1 MSDQL
6 VRAISKDGFVKAAAV
21 STRALTERARQIHQ
35 TSPVATAALGR
46 LLAAGS
52 MMGNELKGDGSS
64 VTLRIKGDGP
74 LGTLLVVA
82 DNEGNVRGSVQN
94 PQIDLPIREDGKL
107 DVGGAVGHGGTLT
120 VIKDLNLKEPYVGS
134 VELLGGSPADPA
146 IRARLQARADT
157 EGGAALYAELQ
168 RIDPDYA
175 AQVHPNNLPR
185 VIRALELF
193 EATGRRMS
201 DQRREARPAEA
212 PYHAL
217 CLCLTC
223 RDRAVLYSRID
234 RRVDEM
240 VENGVLDEARQVY
253 DHRDAY
259 RTAAQAIGY
268 KEFFPYFEGTANLTE
283 CTERLKQA
291 TRNYAKRQ
299 LTWFRRQ
306 NDAVW
311 LYLDEE
317 DVTERACTLVRAFL
331 HNEE

>member
-1 MSDQL
+1 MSKP
-6 VRAISKDGFVKAAAV
+6 R
-21 STRALTERARQIHQ
+21 
-35 TSPVATAALGR
+35 
-46 LLAAGS
+46 
-52 MMGNELKGDGSS
+52 
-64 VTLRIKGDGP
+64 
-74 LGTLLVVA
+74 VVA
-82 DNEGNVRGSVQN
+82 IGGPTASGKTALSVALARAFDGEIIN
-94 PQIDLPIREDGKL
+94 ADSMQIYKNL
-107 DVGGAVGHGGTLT
+107 DVGTAKPNAEERQGIPHYLLDFLSPETPYSVADFTAAADPLIRDITARGRLPLVVGGTGLYIT
-120 VIKDLNLKEPYVGS
+120 S
-134 VELLGGSPADPA
+134 LLSGMAFAPEKTDPA

-201 DQRREARPAEA
+201 DQRRAARPAEA

-253 DHRDAY
+253 DRRDAY

-306 NDAVW
+306 NDAAW

>member
-1 MSDQL
+1 MADL
-6 VRAISKDGFVKAAAV
+6 SKP
-21 STRALTERARQIHQ
+21 R
-35 TSPVATAALGR
+35 
-46 LLAAGS
+46 
-52 MMGNELKGDGSS
+52 
-64 VTLRIKGDGP
+64 
-74 LGTLLVVA
+74 VVA
-82 DNEGNVRGSVQN
+82 VGGPTASGKTALSVALARAFDGEIIN
-94 PQIDLPIREDGKL
+94 ADSMQIYKNL
-107 DVGGAVGHGGTLT
+107 DVGTAKPSAEERQGIPHYLLDFLSPETPYSVADFTAAADPLIRDITARGKLPLVVGGTGLYIT
-120 VIKDLNLKEPYVGS
+120 S
-134 VELLGGSPADPA
+134 LLSGMAFAPEKTDPA

-306 NDAVW
+306 NDAAW

>member
-1 MSDQL
+1 MADL
-6 VRAISKDGFVKAAAV
+6 SKP
-21 STRALTERARQIHQ
+21 R
-35 TSPVATAALGR
+35 
-46 LLAAGS
+46 
-52 MMGNELKGDGSS
+52 
-64 VTLRIKGDGP
+64 
-74 LGTLLVVA
+74 VVA
-82 DNEGNVRGSVQN
+82 VGGPTASGKTALSVALARAFDGEIIN
-94 PQIDLPIREDGKL
+94 ADSMQIYKNL
-107 DVGGAVGHGGTLT
+107 DVGTAKPSAEERQGIPHYLLDFLPPETPYSVADFTAAADPLIRDITARGRLPLVVGGTGLYIT
-120 VIKDLNLKEPYVGS
+120 S
-134 VELLGGSPADPA
+134 LLSGMAFAPEKTDPA
-146 IRARLQARADT
+146 IRARLQAWADT

-306 NDAVW
+306 NDAAW

>member
-1 MSDQL
+1 MADL
-6 VRAISKDGFVKAAAV
+6 SKP
-21 STRALTERARQIHQ
+21 R
-35 TSPVATAALGR
+35 
-46 LLAAGS
+46 
-52 MMGNELKGDGSS
+52 
-64 VTLRIKGDGP
+64 
-74 LGTLLVVA
+74 VVA
-82 DNEGNVRGSVQN
+82 VGGPTASGKTALSVALARAFDGEIIN
-94 PQIDLPIREDGKL
+94 ADSMQIYKNL
-107 DVGGAVGHGGTLT
+107 DVGTAKPSAEERQGIPHYLLDFLPPETPYSVADFTAAADPLIRDITARGRLPLVVGGTGLYIT
-120 VIKDLNLKEPYVGS
+120 S
-134 VELLGGSPADPA
+134 LLSGMAFAPEKTDPA
-146 IRARLQARADT
+146 IRARLQTRADT

-168 RIDPDYA
+168 RVDPDYA

-317 DVTERACTLVRAFL
+317 DVTEHACTLVRAFL